1 MMYAVYRHYGNEVFS
16 GENLLF
22 VTASKRVAED
32 AVALAQLEQ
41 EEARSIHRPQW
52 EDIKLYVDHVNEIAE
67 YEANVKAI
75 LTVDPE
81 GIDDDF
87 SYYFEEVEVR

>member
-41 EEARSIHRPQW
+41 EEARSIQRPQW
-52 EDIKLYVDHVNEIAE
+52 EDIELYVVHINKITE
-67 YEANVKAI
+67 YEAKVKAI

-87 SYYFEEVEVR
+87 SYYYEEVEVR